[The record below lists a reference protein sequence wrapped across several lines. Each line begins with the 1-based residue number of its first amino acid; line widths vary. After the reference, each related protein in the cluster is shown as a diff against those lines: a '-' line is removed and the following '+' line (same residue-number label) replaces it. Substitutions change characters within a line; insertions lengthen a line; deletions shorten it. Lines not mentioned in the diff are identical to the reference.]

1 MLARH
6 GYGVL
11 LMNRRGEGD
20 SEGDTNL
27 FGWADTEDIAGAVG
41 VPAARGGHRARR
53 DRRARPVGGR
63 RGHARARLQSDDL
76 AAVVSEGIGSRSIKE
91 SLELSGGI
99 RIAELTTAPLL
110 TGGVVVFSDQAPPP
124 NLVDVAKG
132 LAPARRLVVWGEDG
146 QPAEK
151 VLGPTYAEA
160 AGGAA
165 SVVGGPGR
173 RAHPRHRRRPGRV
186 RAPCHRL
193 LRLDPA
199 PRAVNRTTHEAT
211 RHNGGSYERNTR
223 MSASLI
229 TRLAGPAAIAA
240 GALMVSAQLVL
251 TTFDVTKHVET
262 STNPLFQ
269 VTQVFYLL
277 GFIALMVFLFATS
290 RWFEEKGGKFG
301 VFATLAALVGTMA
314 LGGDMWFETFAIPW
328 IADEVPG
335 AFDTD
340 PTVVLGLGALS
351 SYLLMA
357 IGWALYG
364 IASYR
369 ARIFPRALSVA
380 LVIGGLLAFNALL
393 APYGIA
399 LGLAVGA
406 VGIWVV
412 RNTSRADREVTEVH
426 QPVLVA

>member
-1 MLARH
+1 M
-6 GYGVL
+6 
-11 LMNRRGEGD
+11 
-20 SEGDTNL
+20 T
-27 FGWADTEDIAGAVG
+27 
-41 VPAARGGHRARR
+41 
-53 DRRARPVGGR
+53 
-63 RGHARARLQSDDL
+63 
-76 AAVVSEGIGSRSIKE
+76 
-91 SLELSGGI
+91 
-99 RIAELTTAPLL
+99 
-110 TGGVVVFSDQAPPP
+110 
-124 NLVDVAKG
+124 
-132 LAPARRLVVWGEDG
+132 
-146 QPAEK
+146 
-151 VLGPTYAEA
+151 
-160 AGGAA
+160 
-165 SVVGGPGR
+165 
-173 RAHPRHRRRPGRV
+173 
-186 RAPCHRL
+186 
-193 LRLDPA
+193 
-199 PRAVNRTTHEAT
+199 
-211 RHNGGSYERNTR
+211 
-223 MSASLI
+223 ASLI

-240 GALMVSAQLVL
+240 GVLMVGAQLVL
-251 TTFDVTKHVET
+251 STFDMTQHIAT

-340 PTVVLGLGALS
+340 PTVVLALGAIS

-357 IGWALYG
+357 IGWALFG

-393 APYGIA
+393 APFGIA

-412 RNTSRADREVTEVH
+412 RSTSHAAREVAHVH
-426 QPVLVA
+426 EPVPVG

>member
-1 MLARH
+1 
-6 GYGVL
+6 
-11 LMNRRGEGD
+11 
-20 SEGDTNL
+20 
-27 FGWADTEDIAGAVG
+27 
-41 VPAARGGHRARR
+41 
-53 DRRARPVGGR
+53 
-63 RGHARARLQSDDL
+63 
-76 AAVVSEGIGSRSIKE
+76 
-91 SLELSGGI
+91 
-99 RIAELTTAPLL
+99 
-110 TGGVVVFSDQAPPP
+110 
-124 NLVDVAKG
+124 
-132 LAPARRLVVWGEDG
+132 
-146 QPAEK
+146 
-151 VLGPTYAEA
+151 
-160 AGGAA
+160 
-165 SVVGGPGR
+165 
-173 RAHPRHRRRPGRV
+173 
-186 RAPCHRL
+186 
-193 LRLDPA
+193 
-199 PRAVNRTTHEAT
+199 
-211 RHNGGSYERNTR
+211 

-240 GALMVSAQLVL
+240 GTLMVGAQLVL
-251 TTFDVTKHVET
+251 TTFDMSQHITT

-277 GFIALMVFLFATS
+277 GFFALMVFLFATS

-301 VFATLAALVGTMA
+301 VFATFAALIGTMA

-340 PTVVLGLGALS
+340 PTVVLALGAIS

-369 ARIFPRALSVA
+369 ARIFPRTLSVA

-393 APYGIA
+393 APFGIA

-412 RNTSRADREVTEVH
+412 RSTSRAAHEVAPARE
-426 QPVLVA
+426 PVPVG

>member
-1 MLARH
+1 
-6 GYGVL
+6 
-11 LMNRRGEGD
+11 
-20 SEGDTNL
+20 
-27 FGWADTEDIAGAVG
+27 
-41 VPAARGGHRARR
+41 
-53 DRRARPVGGR
+53 
-63 RGHARARLQSDDL
+63 
-76 AAVVSEGIGSRSIKE
+76 
-91 SLELSGGI
+91 
-99 RIAELTTAPLL
+99 
-110 TGGVVVFSDQAPPP
+110 
-124 NLVDVAKG
+124 
-132 LAPARRLVVWGEDG
+132 
-146 QPAEK
+146 
-151 VLGPTYAEA
+151 
-160 AGGAA
+160 
-165 SVVGGPGR
+165 
-173 RAHPRHRRRPGRV
+173 
-186 RAPCHRL
+186 
-193 LRLDPA
+193 
-199 PRAVNRTTHEAT
+199 VNRTTHEAT

-223 MSASLI
+223 MTASLI

-240 GALMVSAQLVL
+240 GALMVGAQLVL
-251 TTFDVTKHVET
+251 STFDMTEHIAT

-277 GFIALMVFLFATS
+277 GFFALMVFLFATS

-340 PTVVLGLGALS
+340 PTVVLALGAIS

-393 APYGIA
+393 APFGIA

-412 RNTSRADREVTEVH
+412 RSTSRGAREVSPIRE
-426 QPVLVA
+426 PVPVG